1 MGLTP
6 TLIEGLE
13 ASPAGFS
20 SIYHQT
26 VGFVSSLPWCYS
38 RIVLLGSGI
47 LYLMIGR

>member
-20 SIYHQT
+20 SIYDHT
-26 VGFVSSLPWCYS
+26 VGFVSSLPWWYFG
-38 RIVLLGSGI
+38 IMLPGSGI
-47 LYLMIGR
+47 LYL